1 LDLCKFKKGV
11 LNMIKLISKKY
22 TKYMNKAKLKNLF
35 MVADLKLT
43 FNNKNATVERYP
55 AIGGVNDN
63 ETHTDYTFYLP
74 QGFNPKKLIEKEYV
88 FTQTFGDYYDLKG
101 DGKMYRLRLY
111 KNVDTSPKVYDQTE
125 IETAIK
131 GHGLPIV
138 AGYNLFGNL
147 ICYDMVPNP
156 HLLIAGESGSGK
168 SMMLRTILS
177 TLLLYKRDEI
187 DFYLADMKRTE
198 FHIFRNRESVRA
210 VITDKKR
217 LALYLAHVHAQ
228 LEIRGK
234 MLDAR
239 GLDHIDHYNKI
250 PGVAKQ
256 KYIVFAIDEVALLR
270 KDKEI
275 MSMVEDISTQGRA
288 MGIFLIL
295 SMQRPDSKIL
305 DGQLKSNLTVRYA
318 FRHADVINSNIT
330 LGSGTG
336 VDASSINK
344 ADKGKFYMRHEE
356 IKLLQAPK
364 LEIEDAKE
372 LLDPLSV
379 PPVYDPIEELLDT
392 MVTDFNSD
400 QTEDESE
407 EEESGEEE
415 W

>member
-1 LDLCKFKKGV
+1 MLKYVG
-11 LNMIKLISKKY
+11 KKY
-22 TKYMNKAKLKNLF
+22 KKYINKAKLKNLF
-35 MVADLKLT
+35 MVADMKLT
-43 FNNKNATVERYP
+43 FKNKNATVERYP
-55 AIGGVNDN
+55 SIGAIHDK
-63 ETHTDYTFYLP
+63 EDYTEYVFYLP
-74 QGFNPKKLIEKEYV
+74 QGYNPENLTSKEYV
-88 FTQTFGDYYDLKG
+88 FNQTFGEYFDLSGNGVKYSL
-101 DGKMYRLRLY
+101 KVFE
-111 KNVDTSPKVYDQTE
+111 NVDTSPKIYDQAA
-125 IETAIK
+125 IEKVIE

-156 HLLIAGESGSGK
+156 GLLIAGESGSGK

-177 TLLLYKRDEI
+177 TLLLYKREQI

-198 FHIFRNRESVRA
+198 FHIFRNCDGVKA

-217 LALYLAHVHAQ
+217 LYLYLDHVHKQ
-228 LEIRGK
+228 LEIRGN
-234 MLDAR
+234 MLDNR
-239 GLDHIDHYNKI
+239 GLDHIDEYNKL

-275 MSMVEDISTQGRA
+275 MSMIEDISTQGRA
-288 MGIFLIL
+288 MGIYLIL

-318 FRHADVINSNIT
+318 FRHADKINSNIT
-330 LGSGTG
+330 LGSGNG
-336 VDASSINK
+336 VDASTISK

-364 LEIEDAKE
+364 LELEDAKAFLE
-372 LLDPLSV
+372 PIKG

-407 EEESGEEE
+407 ENESGEEE